1 MTDTSR
7 EAVEFW
13 AAIYADIGPR
23 DDDHIAAL
31 RRTLLAERDA
41 AYERGAAD
49 MRERAAAVAAGVEA
63 HQETE
68 AYAAR
73 LRCDSVADN
82 ECRIGSTAAGLI
94 AAAIRALPAPPSN
107 SAEAAQAE
115 AWRVLLAWAAD
126 APPRYRQALA
136 TLLEMLAHA
145 TPNSRSAAAIK
156 AGAARLNAVTTKEAL
171 E

>member
-7 EAVEFW
+7 EAVEYW
-13 AAIYADIGPR
+13 ARHHADPR
-23 DDDHIAAL
+23 VLEVTDA
-31 RRTLLAERDA
+31 LLAERDA
-41 AYERGAAD
+41 AFQVGYAAGFDRGQCHGAET

-94 AAAIRALPAPPSN
+94 ADAICALPLVQP
-107 SAEAAQAE
+107 
-115 AWRVLLAWAAD
+115 
-126 APPRYRQALA
+126 
-136 TLLEMLAHA
+136 
-145 TPNSRSAAAIK
+145 
-156 AGAARLNAVTTKEAL
+156 
-171 E
+171 

>member
-7 EAVEFW
+7 EAVEKM
-13 AAIYADIGPR
+13 AADFEKEGRHAELADAM
-23 DDDHIAAL
+23 DDVDHVEWCMWMRNAGAL
-31 RRTLLAERDA
+31 LRALLAERDA
-41 AYERGAAD
+41 AFQAGYAAGFDRGMCHGAET

-94 AAAIRALPAPPSN
+94 AAAIRALPPVQP
-107 SAEAAQAE
+107 
-115 AWRVLLAWAAD
+115 
-126 APPRYRQALA
+126 
-136 TLLEMLAHA
+136 
-145 TPNSRSAAAIK
+145 
-156 AGAARLNAVTTKEAL
+156 
-171 E
+171 